1 MAFDFPRRS
10 NRVMNLGHFLTQAA
24 GRRGSHAAIVRGN
37 HVRSY
42 AEMNARADAI
52 AHALTKMGVRKGDRV
67 LMHSANELDYPEAM
81 YAVWKTGAV
90 IVPTNFRLGPEEIA
104 RMGLAAGATAFVG
117 NARFAGHVD
126 AVRAAGF
133 ASDREIVIGD
143 SYEGLVERH
152 AADGPY
158 REAEVDYD
166 DPAWFFFTSGTT
178 GNPKM
183 AVLTHG
189 QLAFVFN
196 NHAAD
201 LMPGLSHTDASLVI
215 APLSHGAGLH
225 LFIQVTRCAT
235 NVLMSGDGFDP
246 AEAWA
251 LIEKHRISNMFTVPT
266 IVKRLVEHE
275 AAGRH
280 DSSSLKH
287 VIYAGAPM
295 YRADQKKA
303 LEALGPVLV
312 QYFGMGEVTGAIA
325 WLPADEHSLDDDRMR
340 VGSCGFARMGM
351 ELAILDDDGN
361 ALPAGATGV
370 IATRGP
376 AVCAGYYDNDRANEE
391 AFVNG
396 WFVTGD
402 VGHMDEDGYLYITG
416 RKSDMYISGGSNIYP
431 REVEEKLLEHEAI
444 AEVAIVGVPDPEWGE
459 IGAAAI
465 VVEEGAAL
473 DEAALR
479 AWIAGN
485 VPRYKQPRYIAFWD
499 ELPKSGYGKV
509 EKKTV
514 RARLIETGAVP
525 ALQAA
530 Q

>member
-1 MAFDFPRRS
+1 MGSGFPRRS
-10 NRVMNLGHFLTQAA
+10 DRVMNLGHFLTQAA
-24 GRRGSHAAIVRGN
+24 ARRGDHPAMIRGN
-37 HVRSY
+37 IVRSY
-42 AEMNARADAI
+42 GEMNARANAI
-52 AHALTKMGVRKGDRV
+52 AHALAKMGIGAGDRV

-81 YAVWKTGAV
+81 YAVWKAGGV
-90 IVPTNFRLGPEEIA
+90 IVPTNFRLGPGEIA
-104 RMGLAAGATAFVG
+104 RMGVAAGATAFVG
-117 NARFAGHVD
+117 NGRFSDHVE

-133 ASDREIVIGD
+133 AGDREIIIGGNFD
-143 SYEGLVERH
+143 DLVAAH
-152 AADGPY
+152 SADGPF
-158 REAEVDYD
+158 REAEVDYS

-201 LMPGLSHTDASLVI
+201 LMPGLSHTDTSLVI

-225 LFIQVTRCAT
+225 LFIQITRCAT

-275 AAGRH
+275 AVHRH
-280 DSSSLKH
+280 DTSSLRH
-287 VIYAGAPM
+287 LIYAGAPM

-303 LEALGPVLV
+303 LEVLGPVLV

-325 WLPADEHSLDDDRMR
+325 WLPADEHSLDDGAMR

-351 ELAILDDDGN
+351 ELAILDEAGEPK
-361 ALPAGATGV
+361 PAGETGV

-376 AVCAGYYDNDRANEE
+376 AVCAGYYNNDAANDE

-402 VGHMDEDGYLYITG
+402 VGHLDEGGYLYITG
-416 RKSDMYISGGSNIYP
+416 RQSDMYISGGSNIYP
-431 REVEEKLLEHEAI
+431 REVEEKLLEHDGI
-444 AEVAIVGVPDPEWGE
+444 AEVAIVGVPDAEWGE
-459 IGAAAI
+459 VGAAAV
-465 VVEEGAAL
+465 VVEAGTAL
-473 DEAALR
+473 DVAALR
-479 AWIAGN
+479 AWIAEH
-485 VPRYKQPRYIAFWD
+485 VPRYKQPKHIAFWD
-499 ELPKSGYGKV
+499 ELPKSGYGKI

-514 RARLIETGAVP
+514 KARLIETGAVP
-525 ALQAA
+525 AVAAA

>member
-1 MAFDFPRRS
+1 MTFEFPRRS
-10 NRVMNLGHFLTQAA
+10 DRVMNLGHFLTQAA
-24 GRRGSHAAIVRGN
+24 GRRGDHPAMIRGDIVRT
-37 HVRSY
+37 Y
-42 AEMNARADAI
+42 ADMNARADAI
-52 AHALTKMGVRKGDRV
+52 AHALTKMGIGKGDRV

-81 YAVWKTGAV
+81 YAVWKVGGV
-90 IVPTNFRLGPEEIA
+90 IVPTNFRLGPDEIA
-104 RMGLAAGATAFVG
+104 RMGIAAGAKAFVG
-117 NARFAGHVD
+117 DTRFADHVE
-126 AVRAAGF
+126 AVREAGF
-133 ASDREIVIGD
+133 AGDCEIIIGG
-143 SYEGLVERH
+143 SYDDLVATH
-152 AADGPY
+152 AHDGPC
-158 REAEVDYD
+158 REAEVDYN

-201 LMPGLSHTDASLVI
+201 LMPGLSHADASLVI

-235 NVLMSGDGFDP
+235 NVLMSGDGLDP

-275 AAGRH
+275 AVHRH
-280 DSSSLKH
+280 DTSSLRH
-287 VIYAGAPM
+287 LIYAGAPM

-303 LEALGPVLV
+303 LEVLGPVLV

-325 WLPADEHSLDDDRMR
+325 WLPADEHSTDDGAMR

-351 ELAILDDDGN
+351 ELAILGDGGT
-361 ALPAGATGV
+361 ALPVGETGV

-376 AVCAGYYDNDRANEE
+376 AVCAGYYDNDAANDQ

-396 WFVTGD
+396 WFITGD
-402 VGHMDEDGYLYITG
+402 VGHMDAGGYLYITG
-416 RKSDMYISGGSNIYP
+416 RLADLYLSGGSNIHP

-444 AEVAIVGVPDPEWGE
+444 AEAAIVGVPDAQWGE
-459 IGAAAI
+459 VGAAAL
-465 VVEEGAAL
+465 VVAPGATM
-473 DEAALR
+473 DEATLR
-479 AWIAGN
+479 TWIAAH
-485 VPRYKQPRYIAFWD
+485 VPRYKQPAYIVFWD

-514 RARLIETGAVP
+514 KARLIDTGAVP
-525 ALQAA
+525 AVAAA